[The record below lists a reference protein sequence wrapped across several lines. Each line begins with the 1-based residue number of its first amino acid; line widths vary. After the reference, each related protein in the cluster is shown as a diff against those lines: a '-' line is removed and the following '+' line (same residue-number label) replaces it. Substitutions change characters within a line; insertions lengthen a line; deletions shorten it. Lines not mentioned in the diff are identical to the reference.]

1 MRISIGIIAWAVVI
15 FEALPSTATA
25 AEAAANPAPSPEAVR
40 FFEAKVRPV
49 LVDNCY
55 QCHGESKQEDNLRL
69 DSRAGIIAGGDH
81 GPAVVPGNPDE
92 SLLIKAVK
100 HSPDLSMPPKKQLA
114 SEQIADLTFWIK
126 SGAVWP
132 DDGKTAAATRRV
144 RECRSRRR
152 TVPIGRSSR

>member
-1 MRISIGIIAWAVVI
+1 MRISIGIIAWLVI
-15 FEALPSTATA
+15 VFEGFLSPSIAGA
-25 AEAAANPAPSPEAVR
+25 PAAANPAPSPEAVR

-69 DSRAGIIAGGDH
+69 DSRAGIIAGGDQ

-114 SEQIADLTFWIK
+114 ERTDRRSD
-126 SGAVWP
+126 AV
-132 DDGKTAAATRRV
+132 GQ
-144 RECRSRRR
+144 
-152 TVPIGRSSR
+152 IGRRLAG